1 MIIALQPRYHQ
12 VRVQTH
18 HMTGFAIRMTC
29 GGGMGGASWSRYVV
43 SMDMTDPHFIKAID
57 LTNSEIM
64 IGKNFVVEYI
74 ACDFAGQTVCNA
86 ERKTINKRCT
96 KRSFDREYTEWYQI
110 QKGHGKHVEWKTKY
124 PVNLNH
130 ELWPKPV
137 AVIHNWRSLAMNE
150 Q

>member
-1 MIIALQPRYHQ
+1 
-12 VRVQTH
+12 
-18 HMTGFAIRMTC
+18 MTGFAIRMTC
-29 GGGMGGASWSRYVV
+29 GGGMGGASWTRYVV

-64 IGKNFVVEYI
+64 LGKNFVVEYI

-86 ERKTINKRCT
+86 ET
-96 KRSFDREYTEWYQI
+96 KKEYTEWYQI
-110 QKGHGKHVEWKTKY
+110 QKGNGKHVEWKTKY